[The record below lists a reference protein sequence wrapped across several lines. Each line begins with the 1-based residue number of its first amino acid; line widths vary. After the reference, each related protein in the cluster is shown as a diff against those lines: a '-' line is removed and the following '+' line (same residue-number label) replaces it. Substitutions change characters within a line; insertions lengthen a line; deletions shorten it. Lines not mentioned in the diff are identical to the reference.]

1 MDLLTLQGW
10 LAEALLAQH
19 RLAIGQQEVSVSYEG
34 KSATFTPA
42 DAYRLDAYVAS
53 LQQRIAEMTGARRRR
68 GPVLFQF

>member
-19 RLAIGQQEVSVSYEG
+19 KLAIGQQEVSVSYEG

-42 DAYRLDAYVAS
+42 DSYKLDAYVVK
-53 LQQRIAEMTGARRRR
+53 LQAQIAALTGVSRRR
-68 GPVLFQF
+68 GPVLFTF